1 MRRTVSIFLAS
12 ALLAV
17 SVPFASAQTKGPG
30 ENGNSKK
37 PQVDNV
43 QFQPDPVKHRE
54 VISQPGARITA
65 NSDGLIRVT
74 RAQLDA
80 AGFNTSS
87 NSANWQLFREGVEL
101 PIIVG
106 ANAEYIEFLGK
117 ALDAVESDT
126 RTYYLTVGTQAGK
139 RITATAVQPKGKG
152 GSLSS
157 AYQQTTVRKERF
169 FYANQILNGPRDNF
183 FGTPIVGE
191 GNFYDFD
198 LTGVDRS
205 RGDRT
210 LTVVLQGF
218 SLVSHSVQL
227 KLNGNVL
234 APVTGVG
241 REVMTMTYTI
251 PVDYLL
257 EGYNSLEMSA
267 PAAGDITLFDHILI
281 GFPRKFIAEGDR
293 LDFATERNKGAQL
306 SGFSSD
312 KVRIFDVTSE
322 TAVTE
327 IVGASVAETDGTFG
341 PVVPAGDI
349 RSMYATEASN
359 IAAPISVTANNPE
372 FLGVPSQSAN
382 LVIIA
387 HPSLMGA
394 AQAWRN
400 YRANQGVAAKLVDVT
415 DIFDEFSYGIS
426 SSDAIEAFLN
436 YAKNNWEVPPGYV
449 LLIGDASYDPRD
461 YLGYGN
467 WNMVPTRMSNTR
479 FEETGSDEALADFN
493 DDGLAEIPIGRI
505 AARTPEAVI
514 TALSKT
520 STWEQGLGSSP
531 LDRGALFAYDQL
543 DGYDFQAMTQR
554 IMAKLPAGMEKVT
567 VQRGIP
573 DNASAQSAVISAL
586 NSGKYVANY
595 SGHGHTG
602 AWRDQNFFDRAQIQ
616 YLTNANSPTLITSLT
631 CLNAYFVSPSAA
643 EESFAER
650 LMAAPNG
657 GAVAMWASTGK
668 TTPDVQEVMAL
679 RFYEQLGLG
688 NIPRLGDLIRDA
700 KGQLNAGSDVRLSWT
715 LLGDPML
722 KVR

>member
-12 ALLAV
+12 ALLAAA
-17 SVPFASAQTKGPG
+17 VPLASAQT
-30 ENGNSKK
+30 NSKR
-37 PQVDNV
+37 PQVDNG

-54 VISQPGARITA
+54 VISQAGVRIA
-65 NSDGLIRVT
+65 AKSDGLIRVT

-101 PIIVG
+101 PIVVG
-106 ANAEYIEFLGK
+106 PNADYIEFIGK

-126 RTYYLTVGTQAGK
+126 RTYYLTVGAQAGK
-139 RITATAVQPKGKG
+139 RIAAMPVQPAKGKG
-152 GSLSS
+152 GSFSS
-157 AYQQTTVRKERF
+157 AYPQTTVRKER
-169 FYANQILNGPRDNF
+169 YVYLSGLLNGPRDNF
-183 FGTPIVGE
+183 FGMPIAGE

-218 SLVSHSVQL
+218 SLVSHNVQL

-234 APVTGVG
+234 APITGVG
-241 REVMTMTYTI
+241 RDVMTKTYTI

-257 EGYNSLEMSA
+257 EGQNSLEMSA
-267 PAAGDITLFDHILI
+267 PVVGDISFFDQIVV

-293 LDFATERNKGAQL
+293 LDFTTERNKGAQL

-327 IVGASVAETDGTFG
+327 ITGAEVAETGGTFG
-341 PVVPAGDI
+341 PVVPGGEI
-349 RSMYATEASN
+349 RSMYATEANN
-359 IAAPISVTANNPE
+359 IAAPISVTPNDPE
-372 FLGVPSQSAN
+372 FLGVSNQSARM
-382 LVIIA
+382 VIIA

-394 AQAWRN
+394 AQAWKT
-400 YRANQGVAAKLVDVT
+400 YRSNQGVATKVVDVT
-415 DIFDEFSYGIS
+415 DVFDEFSYGVS
-426 SSDAIEAFLN
+426 SSDAIETFLN
-436 YAKNNWEVPPGYV
+436 YAKNNWDVPPSYV
-449 LLIGDASYDPRD
+449 LLIGDASFDPRD
-461 YLGYGN
+461 YLGHGN
-467 WNMVPTRMSNTR
+467 WNMVPTRMSNTK

-505 AARTPEAVI
+505 AARTPDAVM
-514 TALSKT
+514 TALNKT
-520 STWEQGLGSSP
+520 STWEQGLGASP

-543 DGYDFQAMTQR
+543 DGYDFQAMSQR
-554 IMAKLPAGMEKVT
+554 IMAKLPAGMGKVM

-573 DNASAQSAVISAL
+573 DNATAQSAVINAL

-602 AWRDQNFFDRAQIQ
+602 AWRDQYFFDRAQIQ

-631 CLNAYFVSPSAA
+631 CLNAYFVAPWEAD
-643 EESFAER
+643 ESFAER

-657 GAVAMWASTGK
+657 GAVAMWASTGR

-688 NIPRLGDLIRDA
+688 NISRLGDLIRDA